1 MSKKEIAVI
10 SSEQKALQQIEKEG
24 VVRYLSRRANLERKA
39 KITEFAAYVGSD
51 GIASSSSNG
60 FAIFIS
66 SEIKK
71 AFGCPIKEMSN
82 EMLSAVICIETSINQ
97 IIDNGK
103 KQQLPR
109 IEIRQRITDLI
120 RLNKQQYDIIRS

>member
-1 MSKKEIAVI
+1 MSKKEVVVI
-10 SSEQKALQQIEKEG
+10 SAEQKALQQIEKEG

-51 GIASSSSNG
+51 GIASSSPNG

-71 AFGCPIKEMSN
+71 AFGCPIKEMSD
-82 EMLSAVICIETSINQ
+82 EMLSAVIGVETSINQ

>member
-1 MSKKEIAVI
+1 
-10 SSEQKALQQIEKEG
+10 
-24 VVRYLSRRANLERKA
+24 
-39 KITEFAAYVGSD
+39 
-51 GIASSSSNG
+51 
-60 FAIFIS
+60 
-66 SEIKK
+66 
-71 AFGCPIKEMSN
+71 
-82 EMLSAVICIETSINQ
+82 MLSAIIGVETSINQ